1 VIGLRT
7 KAAVAVLAATLGAG
21 AAAWAADGEAAHIE
35 RQHWTFSG
43 MLGHFN
49 AAQLQRG
56 FRVYTEICSRCHSVK
71 RLSFRN
77 LVQPGGPAFPEA
89 GVRSLAADNY
99 KVDPVHSSIIFRA
112 QHVQTGYVYGRFDKF
127 SGTVKVDS
135 DPSNMAF
142 DISIDVNSINT
153 GNEKRDGHLKSPDFF
168 GAKEFSTITFK
179 SKSVKSAGEN
189 KYEVTGDLT
198 LHGQTKSVTIPV
210 EKTGESN
217 TPNFGQR
224 VGFAS
229 TFTVK
234 RSDYGMS

>member
-1 VIGLRT
+1 MVRFVSIRS
-7 KAAVAVLAATLGAG
+7 LAATLVFALCGAG
-21 AAAWAADGEAAHIE
+21 VTSA
-35 RQHWTFSG
+35 
-43 MLGHFN
+43 
-49 AAQLQRG
+49 
-56 FRVYTEICSRCHSVK
+56 
-71 RLSFRN
+71 
-77 LVQPGGPAFPEA
+77 
-89 GVRSLAADNY
+89 LAADNY

-234 RSDYGMS
+234 RSDYGMSSMIPMVSDEIALMVGFECVKQ